1 MRLHPRWRYPA
12 AITIGALILQGCD
25 DGTPASPDVLANNS
39 REAAAADADTTL
51 SVVVRA
57 VALALADEALRMQV
71 LHDLRDSPFP
81 EHKIHL
87 RSYLAGER
95 GRPLAAGAARAARVS
110 VEGLGSLLRSLP
122 DLEIAVPLAGDRVR
136 WAGDGSVVVVGTLL
150 DDAQL
155 ARMRSV
161 TGYSASSGE
170 AVTVPVGQYLP
181 YPLLAITR
189 AAPVY
194 GRDPEARR
202 RSAPK
207 RSHRTIGTAETELW
221 TNSVDEYGCVEGED
235 PLQNCG
241 ITSVP
246 MQRGLRL
253 PSNMTTAC
261 FQSGAGQADRDE
273 DGLLDSCEAEIAYAF
288 RPHLQF
294 HSADIYR
301 SREEYWAAKQS
312 GPGEVQ
318 VFYAFAYHYDVGVD
332 IAFDSFEDH
341 TGDSEFVVFEIR
353 QTGNGWELD
362 RAFLSAHYKKWG
374 WDASSTRDGSVF
386 EYPNRAYR
394 TRPKIWIAKDKHAN
408 YHSQDKCDEGA
419 NYYDTCDAP
428 QNQLFDFEVAP
439 EYNLGNKEAG
449 VPLLL
454 EIYSRDLFH
463 NTAIENFWADPEFR
477 GWDYRDMEAAAGPY
491 RDWLDDFDF

>member
-1 MRLHPRWRYPA
+1 L
-12 AITIGALILQGCD
+12 
-25 DGTPASPDVLANNS
+25 N
-39 REAAAADADTTL
+39 
-51 SVVVRA
+51 VVVRA
-57 VALALADEALRMQV
+57 VALALADEPLRMRV

-81 EHKIHL
+81 EHGIHL

-95 GRPLAAGAARAARVS
+95 GQPLAASAARAARVS
-110 VEGLGSLLRSLP
+110 AEGFGSLLRSLP

-155 ARMRSV
+155 VRLRSV
-161 TGYSASSGE
+161 TGYAAGTGE
-170 AVTVPVGQYLP
+170 AVTVPLGRYLP

-202 RSAPK
+202 RSAPR
-207 RSHRTIGTAETELW
+207 RSYRTIGTAETELW
-221 TNSVDEYGCVEGED
+221 TTSGDDYGCVEGEN
-235 PLQNCG
+235 PLKPCG
-241 ITSVP
+241 TTSVP

-261 FQSGAGQADRDE
+261 FQMGAGQADQDN

-294 HSADIYR
+294 HTSDIYTG
-301 SREEYWAAKQS
+301 REEYWAAKQG
-312 GPGEVQ
+312 GPGVVQ
-318 VFYAFAYHYDVGVD
+318 VFYAFAYHYDVGVN

-341 TGDSEFVVFEIR
+341 AGDSEFVVFEIR
-353 QTGNGWELD
+353 QTSTGWELD

-386 EYPNRAYR
+386 DYPNSAYR

-419 NYYDTCDAP
+419 NYYDTCDVP
-428 QNQLFDFEVAP
+428 RDHLSEFEVAP
-439 EYNLGNKEAG
+439 QFNLGNNDVG
-449 VPLLL
+449 TRLLGY
-454 EIYSRDLFH
+454 IPSRVLL
-463 NTAIENFWADPEFR
+463 NSTATENFWVDSEFR
-477 GWDYRDMEAAAGPY
+477 GWDYRTMNAASGPY